1 MTSFRILAGA
11 GLALFLAS
19 PPACAAEPCSK
30 AGAAPETTTGDS
42 RATDNKAAP
51 AADSKA
57 APAGESRAT
66 ADSKA
71 AGAADSKPGDAKP
84 DSKSTSSKQKCPY
97 TTQDCLNHMASRLK
111 ASGWIGIEYEPA
123 ENGSITVQ
131 KVVPGSPAEKAGLQ
145 PGDLLFSI
153 NGVEI
158 RKENEAAL
166 MKIDRRPGQTMHY
179 VVKRNGAS
187 KPIDIVLGQW
197 PADLLAKY
205 IGEHMLEHAEA
216 DAIAQ
221 APPK

>member
-11 GLALFLAS
+11 GLALLLAT
-19 PPACAAEPCSK
+19 PPACAGEASK
-30 AGAAPETTTGDS
+30 AGAAPATT
-42 RATDNKAAP
+42 
-51 AADSKA
+51 
-57 APAGESRAT
+57 AG
-66 ADSKA
+66 DSKA
-71 AGAADSKPGDAKP
+71 AGAADSKPAGAGDAKP
-84 DSKSTSSKQKCPY
+84 AADKPAGAADSKSGDSKDSKPKQKCPY

-158 RKENEAAL
+158 RKENDAAL
-166 MKIDRRPGQTMHY
+166 MKIERRPGQTIHY
-179 VVKRNGAS
+179 VIKRNGAT